1 MPDAPRPGAPEPVMP
16 REEAEAV
23 LGARRELGPEME
35 PAVIDA
41 FVDRVERAIDERM
54 RDRPA
59 RTGPG
64 APHASRGSSS
74 NQLALAIV
82 SLGISIPLTA
92 ITLSSPGGAFA
103 FLIVWMGIV
112 AVNVA
117 HAMRRS

>member
-1 MPDAPRPGAPEPVMP
+1 MPDAPRPGAPEPVLP

-74 NQLALAIV
+74 NQLALAI
-82 SLGISIPLTA
+82 ISIPLTA